1 MSTIL
6 TVSQSVALNDLLNAL
21 QRCTDVGLFDV
32 VDVAPDV
39 INQFCDAMAECQ
51 EDDRR
56 IMAVNF
62 AKVQP
67 GELKGLPE
75 VKK

>member
-6 TVSQSVALNDLLNAL
+6 TVSQSVALADLLNAVR
-21 QRCTDVGLFDV
+21 RCADVGLFDV

-56 IMAVNF
+56 MMSVFTDWLLSRQAN
-62 AKVQP
+62 
-67 GELKGLPE
+67 
-75 VKK
+75 